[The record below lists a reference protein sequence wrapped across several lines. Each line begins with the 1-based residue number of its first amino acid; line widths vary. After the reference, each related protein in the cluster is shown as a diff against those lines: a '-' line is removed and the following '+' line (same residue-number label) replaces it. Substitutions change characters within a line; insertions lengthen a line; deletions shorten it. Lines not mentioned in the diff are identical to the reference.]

1 MNVSVAQGRPHTVIG
16 VDEVMAAI
24 RAALHD
30 WPAAIKATWGAL
42 LLYAL
47 AAGVAARYGGSPFTA
62 PVATIAHVVTASL
75 AYGALYR
82 RAFGR
87 DLGPFGLQFGAI
99 EARVLGSSALVGLVL
114 LFAGVLAFILIGCV
128 VLGVVMATNPVGFN
142 AGSEV
147 DWRAALAGP
156 VGIAVTPVPL
166 LCLAGL
172 VWLGLRLILAPAAS
186 VAEHRLRA
194 LAAFPYTRGAAFG
207 LFILALALGAPM
219 LLASGAA
226 AAIGRLPGAPHWAA
240 SAALGA
246 AFAFYAAPLW
256 TGALTHVYQRQRPA
270 PAAAEAR

>member
-1 MNVSVAQGRPHTVIG
+1 MNVSVAHSSERPVFG
-16 VDEVMAAI
+16 VEEAMATI

-30 WPAAIKATWGAL
+30 WSAAIKATWGAL
-42 LLYAL
+42 VLYAL

-62 PVATIAHVVTASL
+62 PVATLAHVVTASL

-82 RAFGR
+82 RAFRR
-87 DLGPFGLQFGAI
+87 DLGPLGLQFGAI
-99 EARVLGSSALVGLVL
+99 EARVLGSSVLVGLVL
-114 LFAGVLAFILIGCV
+114 AFASVLAFILIGCV
-128 VLGVVMATNPVGFN
+128 VLGVVMATNPVGFD

-147 DWRAALAGP
+147 DWRTALAGP
-156 VGIAVTPVPL
+156 VGLAVTPVPL

-186 VAEHRLRA
+186 VAENRLLA
-194 LAAFPYTRGAAFG
+194 LAAFPYTRGGAFG
-207 LFILALALGAPM
+207 LFIVALALGAPM

-226 AAIGRLPGAPHWAA
+226 TALGRLPGAPHWAA

-256 TGALTHVYQRQRPA
+256 TGALTHVYQRLRPA
-270 PAAAEAR
+270 GAVAGAH